1 MGYTRNKPD
10 NIYPL
15 LIHVPKQMQSCLFL
29 RDGIETTV
37 QMRKPRFK
45 DAKCFVVVIG
55 LEVEFR

>member
-1 MGYTRNKPD
+1 
-10 NIYPL
+10 
-15 LIHVPKQMQSCLFL
+15 MQSCLFL

-45 DAKCFVVVIG
+45 DAKYFVMVIG